1 MPDINVKSPQDVI
14 SSRFLQMCDIPRES
28 VHVRPFTMVIFGGA
42 GDLTRRKLLP
52 SLFKLCAKKELPED
66 FSILVV
72 DRLEL
77 GKNEYCEIM
86 QKAIETLK
94 HEIPDDKEWSLF
106 LNHVDYFSGLFEEDA
121 TYKKLDERIRQT
133 YGQGSGPERLIV
145 YYMAVPPDVAPLMI
159 QKLKQHNLCKSLPN
173 TRIVME
179 KPFGRDHESA
189 AELNKILI
197 DAFDEPQIYRIDHYL
212 ARDPV
217 QNIIFF
223 HFSNTIFEEIWSR
236 NFVDNVQITVAE
248 NIGVGHRGAFYEQ
261 AGVVRDIVQN
271 HMMQILGL
279 IAMEPPIGFDANS
292 IRDEKLKVMRS
303 IRPMDE
309 SYIDDFTVKGQYGP
323 GTVEDKAVAGYRE
336 ESNVSPTSDQAT
348 FFAAKL
354 YLDNLRWAGV
364 PFFIRTGKR
373 MPTLVTEICI
383 ELKRLPLR
391 LFGRTCD
398 SLTPNILRLTIQPD
412 EEISLGFGVK
422 YPFSNNQIYYVN
434 MVFSYADAFKVEL
447 RKPYERLLVD
457 VLKGDLT
464 LFVREDEIEA
474 MWKVVDPIIRRWE
487 SQKPADF
494 PNYPAGTWG
503 PPAAAALLEREG
515 RSWNTA

>member
-1 MPDINVKSPQDVI
+1 MGIETNIQHDVI
-14 SSRFLQMCDIPRES
+14 FSRFLQVCDIPGEP
-28 VHVRPFTMVIFGGA
+28 VHVKPFTVVIFGGA

-52 SLFKLCAKKELPED
+52 SLFQLYMKKELPKD
-66 FSILVV
+66 FSILVF

-77 GKNEYCEIM
+77 GLNEYCDMM
-86 QKAIETLK
+86 QRSIETLR
-94 HEIPDDKEWSLF
+94 HEIPDDKEWALF
-106 LNHVDYFSGLFEEDA
+106 LRHIHYFSGLFEDDA
-121 TYKKLDERIRQT
+121 TYEKLDGELKGAL
-133 YGQGSGPERLIV
+133 GQGPGKDVQIV
-145 YYMAVPPDVAPLMI
+145 YYMAVPPDVAPLI
-159 QKLKQHNLCKSLPN
+159 IEKLKQHSLCKSLRN
-173 TRIVME
+173 SRIVME
-179 KPFGRDHESA
+179 KPFGHDHDSA

-197 DAFDEPQIYRIDHYL
+197 DAFDERQIYRIDHYL

-248 NIGVGHRGAFYEQ
+248 EIGVGHRGIFYEQ

-279 IAMEPPIGFDANS
+279 IAMDPPVGFDANS

-309 SYIDDFTVKGQYGP
+309 SYIDTFTVRGQYGP
-323 GTVEDKAVAGYRE
+323 GVFQGKPVTGYRE
-336 ESNVSPTSDQAT
+336 EANVSRTSDQAT

-354 YLDNLRWAGV
+354 YIDNLRWANV

-373 MPTLVTEICI
+373 MPTQVTEICI

-398 SLTPNILRLTIQPD
+398 TLAPNVLRLTIQPD
-412 EEISLGFGVK
+412 EKISLGFGVK

-434 MVFSYADAFKVEL
+434 MVFSYADTFKVKL

-457 VLKGDLT
+457 ILKGDLT

-474 MWKVVDPIIRRWE
+474 MWTIVDPVINRWE
-487 SQKPADF
+487 SQRLPDF
-494 PNYPAGTWG
+494 PNYQAGTWG
-503 PPAAAALLEREG
+503 PTAAGKLLEREG
-515 RSWNTA
+515 RYWNTV